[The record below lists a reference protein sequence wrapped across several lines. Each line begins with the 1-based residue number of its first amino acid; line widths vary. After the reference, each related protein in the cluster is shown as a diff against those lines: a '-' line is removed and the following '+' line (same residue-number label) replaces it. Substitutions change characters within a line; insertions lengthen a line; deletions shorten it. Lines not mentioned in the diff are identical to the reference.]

1 MPNQSLFMAVVDRGR
16 AEDVLNELRAFGVGN
31 GVVLFGEGTVSN
43 RWLEILGLD
52 ETQKEV
58 ILLTVSE
65 RLEEAM
71 HEMMLQSFKI
81 NKRRRG
87 IAFSIPLNRYNR
99 VRYWPA
105 DQRVPKDQFPYHCI
119 VTILDEGK
127 SRDFVKVARDAGAPG
142 GTIIHGRG
150 AGVPAEESFFDLV
163 IEPQK
168 DIVFILV
175 PTEKAAHIRQVV
187 VEEMNLDKP
196 GNGILF
202 VLPVTRATGLYQAKE
217 EN

>member
-1 MPNQSLFMAVVDRGR
+1 MPNQNLFMAVVDRGR

-52 ETQKEV
+52 ETQKEI

-81 NKRRRG
+81 NKKRRG
-87 IAFSIPLNRYNR
+87 IAFSIPLNRFNR
-99 VRYWPA
+99 RRYWPA
-105 DQRVPKDQFPYHCI
+105 DMRVPKDKFPYHCI
-119 VTILDEGK
+119 VTILDKGK
-127 SRDFVKVARDAGAPG
+127 SRDFVRVAREAGAPG

-150 AGVPAEESFFDLV
+150 AGIPQEESIFDLV

-175 PTEKAAHIRQVV
+175 PTNKAAHIRQSIVQ
-187 VEEMNLDKP
+187 EMNLDKP

-202 VLPVTRATGLYQAKE
+202 VLPVTRATGLYRGKE
-217 EN
+217 AN

>member
-1 MPNQSLFMAVVDRGR
+1 M
-16 AEDVLNELRAFGVGN
+16 
-31 GVVLFGEGTVSN
+31 
-43 RWLEILGLD
+43 
-52 ETQKEV
+52 
-58 ILLTVSE
+58 
-65 RLEEAM
+65 
-71 HEMMLQSFKI
+71 
-81 NKRRRG
+81 
-87 IAFSIPLNRYNR
+87 
-99 VRYWPA
+99 
-105 DQRVPKDQFPYHCI
+105 
-119 VTILDEGK
+119 
-127 SRDFVKVARDAGAPG
+127 PG

-175 PTEKAAHIRQVV
+175 PTEKAAHIRKVV